1 MSDPLPP
8 ETLLPHPPL
17 KVDAH
22 QHFWRVA
29 DQDQPWRTAHHAA
42 IARDFTPEDLVAAAA
57 PVGVTHTVLVESVDE
72 PAENDR
78 LAAFATHPMVAGVVA
93 WAPLSEPERARVELA
108 RLQLDRLSGVR
119 CLVGRDPLDWL
130 AEPDVLALMRELADR
145 GVAWDVV
152 PITGEQTQAVLALAR
167 AVPELRIVVDHLGR
181 PPVEVGGW
189 QPWAAQLRDLS
200 GCPNVA
206 VKLSVG
212 LDVLTAWPQWS
223 PAELRPYVG
232 WLADCFGPQRLM
244 LASNW
249 PVVTLRSTYAQTW
262 SDLESIATDLFTS
275 TDRQR
280 VLAGTAVEWYALT
293 ALEPNPHDLS
303 TLSHPSN

>member
-1 MSDPLPP
+1 MTDSVLR
-8 ETLLPHPPL
+8 
-17 KVDAH
+17 VDAH

-29 DQDQPWRTAHHAA
+29 DQDQPWRTGHHAA
-42 IARDFTPEDLVAAAA
+42 IARDFTPDDLVAAAA
-57 PVGVTHTVLVESVDE
+57 PVGVTRTVLVESVDA

-78 LAAFATHPMVAGVVA
+78 LAAFAAHPMVAGVVA
-93 WAPLSEPERARVELA
+93 WAPLSEPDRARAELA

-119 CLVGRDPLDWL
+119 CLVGRDPLEWL
-130 AEPDVLALMRELADR
+130 ADRDVLALMRELAAR
-145 GVAWDVV
+145 GTAWDVV
-152 PITGEQTQAVLALAR
+152 PVTAEQTQAVLALAR

-212 LDVLTAWPQWS
+212 LDVLTAWPEWS

-232 WLADCFGPQRLM
+232 WVAECFGPQRLM

-249 PVVTLRSTYAQTW
+249 PVVTLRASYAQAW
-262 SDLESIATDLFTS
+262 SDLESAVADLFAGA
-275 TDRQR
+275 DRQR
-280 VLAGTAVEWYALT
+280 VLAGTAVEWYGLT
-293 ALEPNPHDLS
+293 ALEPNPPALS
-303 TLSHPSN
+303 LPTSPTI